1 MGMISID
8 KMWERIEIARQDS
21 DTSLFFT
28 LMYFGE
34 MVVKI
39 VGAGLIAA
47 IDDDRE
53 RHRYRQEHRLVRAD
67 GIGDWPSTID
77 EILSGPAA
85 QILNEQSREEQ
96 RELTSKN
103 GLGTWQF
110 EAVTLIQSCICI
122 IEPGCEKLPQ
132 KLDGRRW
139 LSLFAELRNQT
150 RGHGALLS
158 ETCGSLCE
166 PLEQSIHI
174 FTENFRLF
182 QRPWAYLYRNLS
194 GKYRVTKLTQPSS
207 EFDVLKTS
215 QSVNIGLQDG
225 VYVYY
230 DKPHKADL
238 IYSGVDAQDFFF
250 PNGNFNGKTYE
261 LISYIT
267 NNKYDADA
275 SQYLAPATALPPSE
289 TQGIGILDAQGNGK
303 SYGNLPPIQNG
314 YIRRTALETD
324 LFGALINDRHPIIT
338 LLGRGGIGKTW
349 LTLTVLHRVASEGIY
364 TAILWF
370 SSRDIDLL
378 PSGPKLVTPHVLTA
392 NDIAKEF
399 VRLID
404 PPEAQQ
410 KGFDSI
416 KYLAEK
422 MTRSDF
428 GPILF
433 VFDNFETVRA
443 PSELYA
449 WIDTYI
455 RLPNKVLIT
464 SRIREFKGDYPIEV
478 FGMNEEE
485 SDELIKSTANALGID
500 HMLTEDYKHELY
512 EEASGHPYV
521 MKVLLG
527 EVAKAGKLSKVERI
541 VATMEDILEALFERT
556 YSGLSPV
563 AKRVFLTLC
572 VWRSAVPL
580 LALEAVL
587 LRPSNER
594 MDVANAAEEL
604 NRSSFI
610 EISSSSKDGELFLT
624 VPLVAAVF
632 GKPKLATSP
641 MRSAIEADLQ
651 LLYAFGA
658 TQQSEIERGILPRVD
673 RLFHSI
679 AERITQGKDNLDN
692 HLPMLEFV
700 ARRYPPAWLLLGRL
714 CQELG
719 DLEKAKEA
727 FKRYIESGYGDFF
740 QKEKVW
746 EELANNYQQT
756 TDYVGE
762 IHALVEMCQLPNIAF
777 RVISNTVNRVNAL
790 FSEQYFVLDSEE
802 KRVVSRRLA
811 QVMENRISEG
821 DATDCSR
828 LAWLFIRLQEEE
840 KAREII
846 QVGLSVEP
854 DNLHCK
860 NLATRISN
868 HRF

>member
-1 MGMISID
+1 MGMIPID
-8 KMWERIEIARQDS
+8 KMWERVEIARQDS
-21 DTSLFFT
+21 DTSLFLT
-28 LMYFGE
+28 LLYFGE

-39 VGAGLIAA
+39 VGAGLVAA

-53 RHRYRQEHRLVRAD
+53 RHRYRQAHRLVRAD
-67 GIGDWPSTID
+67 GIGDWASTID
-77 EILSGPAA
+77 DVLSGPAA
-85 QILNEQSREEQ
+85 QYLNEQSRDEQ
-96 RELTSKN
+96 RELTIKN
-103 GLGTWQF
+103 DLSTWQF
-110 EAVTLIQSCICI
+110 EAVTLLQDCICL
-122 IEPGCEKLPQ
+122 IEPGCEKLP
-132 KLDGRRW
+132 KKIDGRRW
-139 LSLFAELRNQT
+139 LFLFAELRNQT

-158 ETCGSLCE
+158 ETCTNICT
-166 PLEQSIHI
+166 PLEQSIRI

-194 GKYRVTKLTQPSS
+194 GKYRVTKLTQSS
-207 EFDVLKTS
+207 SKFDVLKTS
-215 QSVNIGLQDG
+215 QSITVGLQDG
-225 VYVYY
+225 VYIYY
-230 DKPHKADL
+230 DKPHKVDL
-238 IYSGVDAQDFFF
+238 INSGVDAQDFFF
-250 PNGNFNGKTYE
+250 PNGAFNGKTFE

-267 NNKYDADA
+267 NNKYDSDA
-275 SQYLAPATALPPSE
+275 TPYLAPATALPTSE
-289 TQGIGILDAQGNGK
+289 TQGIGILDAQGN
-303 SYGNLPPIQNG
+303 SFGNLPPIQNG
-314 YIRRTALETD
+314 YIQRTTLETD
-324 LFGALINDRHPIIT
+324 LFGALTNDRHPIIT

-349 LTLTVLHRVASEGIY
+349 LTLTVLNRVASEGKY
-364 TAILWF
+364 MAILWF
-370 SSRDIDLL
+370 SARDIDLL
-378 PSGPKLVTPHVLTA
+378 PQGPKLVTPHVLTA
-392 NDIAKEF
+392 SDIAKEF
-399 VRLID
+399 VHLIQ
-404 PPEAQQ
+404 PPEAQE
-410 KGFDSI
+410 KGFDAI

-422 MTRSDF
+422 MTKSDF

-433 VFDNFETVRA
+433 IFDNFETVRA

-485 SDELIKSTANALGID
+485 SDELIKSTAKALGID
-500 HMLTEDYKHELY
+500 HILTEDYKHELY

-521 MKVLLG
+521 MKILLG
-527 EVAKAGKLSKVERI
+527 EVAKAGKLIKVERI
-541 VATMEDILEALFERT
+541 VATMEDILDALFERT

-572 VWRSAVPL
+572 AWRSTVPL

-604 NRSSFI
+604 SRSSFV
-610 EISSSSKDGELFLT
+610 EILPSSKDGELFLT

-641 MRSAIEADLQ
+641 MRSAIDADLQ

-658 TQQSEIERGILPRVD
+658 TQQSDIERGILPRVE
-673 RLFHSI
+673 RLFHYI
-679 AERITQGKDNLDN
+679 AERITRGKDNLEN

-700 ARRYPPAWLLLGRL
+700 GREYPPAWLLLGRL

-719 DLEKAKEA
+719 DLDKAKEA
-727 FKRYIESGYGDFF
+727 FKRYIESGYGDSL

-756 TDYVGE
+756 NDYVGE

-777 RVISNTVNRVNAL
+777 RIISNAVNDVNAL

-811 QVMENRISEG
+811 QVMENRINEG

-828 LAWLFIRLQEEE
+828 LAWLFIRLNDEE

-854 DNLHCK
+854 DNIHCK
-860 NLATRISN
+860 NLAARISS